1 MTLDQSEILLRE
13 NYNFIPLGL
22 ILIFI
27 FTLTLSYEICHDA
40 LLSPSSREF

>member
-22 ILIFI
+22 ILIFLI
-27 FTLTLSYEICHDA
+27 TLTLSYEICQDG
-40 LLSPSSREF
+40 LLTPSSREI